1 MLITRIHNTEEIL
14 FPPHD
19 FSRRR
24 RSRADRRPTD
34 WACRHMYRSLWR
46 AVVWAFSSWPRGSVD
61 FPASSSSS
69 HKAVFVDSEVNKG
82 RLKLNTGS
90 SKGETVKILREGADL
105 SREGYLKSTRRH
117 HTSTCLRV
125 KRLFGLF
132 QADSLLGLPALL
144 CCRLFLLCFR
154 RSLIIPSQSD
164 ANPLWNPTY
173 ALCLLYRD
181 RCRLQPSK
189 LLFKTLSGFR
199 VAVPFDRRYL

>member
-1 MLITRIHNTEEIL
+1 MC
-14 FPPHD
+14 
-19 FSRRR
+19 
-24 RSRADRRPTD
+24 RSRPTD
-34 WACRHMYRSLWR
+34 GACRQMYRSLWR

-82 RLKLNTGS
+82 RLKLNIGS
-90 SKGETVKILREGADL
+90 SKGETVKILREGGDL
-105 SREGYLKSTRRH
+105 SREGCLKSTRRH

-144 CCRLFLLCFR
+144 CCRLFLFFFFR
-154 RSLIIPSQSD
+154 CSLIIPSKSD

-173 ALCLLYRD
+173 VLCLLYRD
-181 RCRLQPSK
+181 RCRL
-189 LLFKTLSGFR
+189 
-199 VAVPFDRRYL
+199 